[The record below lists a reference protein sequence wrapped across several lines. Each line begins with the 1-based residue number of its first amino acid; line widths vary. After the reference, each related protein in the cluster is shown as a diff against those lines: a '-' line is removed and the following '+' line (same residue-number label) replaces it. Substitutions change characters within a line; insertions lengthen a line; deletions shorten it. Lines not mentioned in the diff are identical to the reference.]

1 MKIVS
6 VITGDII
13 GSTMG
18 NDSQRR
24 KMLDL
29 IEGSVDEIQNEL
41 VFRLQLEFFRGDAFQ
56 ILIEKPEKALLV
68 AILLRAALCGDTPK
82 DNLYVWDARMAIGV
96 GGVKYRTDSLAK
108 SNGDA
113 FIYSGRTLDGMWN
126 ERLAIKTQW
135 KTINDEFSVS
145 TPFADDLISHWT
157 RVQASVI
164 YDYLLYD
171 VTQGQIARE
180 KGMSPQNVSKVLKA
194 GRTELIINYIK
205 RFEKL
210 IYDKSY

>member
-6 VITGDII
+6 VITGDIV
-13 GSTMG
+13 GSSLG

-24 KMLDL
+24 AMLDV
-29 IEGSVDEIQNEL
+29 IENSVEEMQG
-41 VFRLQLEFFRGDAFQ
+41 VFDAPLQLEFFRGDAFQ
-56 ILIEKPEKALLV
+56 ILAERPQKALLIAV
-68 AILLRAALCGDTPK
+68 LLRAALCGNTPK

-96 GGVKYRTDSLAK
+96 GGVTYLTDSLAK

-113 FIYSGRTLDGMWN
+113 FVYSGRTLDKMWN

-135 KTINDEFSVS
+135 ETINDEFLVS
-145 TPFADDLISHWT
+145 TPFADDLISRWT
-157 RVQASVI
+157 RVQSDVI
-164 YDYLLYD
+164 YDYLLYN

-180 KGMSPQNVSKVLKA
+180 KGMTPQNVSKVLKT
-194 GRTELIINYIK
+194 GRVELIINYVK

>member
-6 VITGDII
+6 VITGDIV
-13 GSTMG
+13 GSSLG

-24 KMLDL
+24 AMLDV
-29 IEGSVDEIQNEL
+29 IENSVEEMQG
-41 VFRLQLEFFRGDAFQ
+41 VFDAPLQLEFFRGDAFQ
-56 ILIEKPEKALLV
+56 IMAERPQKALLIAV
-68 AILLRAALCGDTPK
+68 LLRAALCGNTPK

-96 GGVKYRTDSLAK
+96 GGVTYLTDSLAK

-113 FIYSGRTLDGMWN
+113 FVYSGRTLDKMWN

-135 KTINDEFSVS
+135 ETINEEFSVS
-145 TPFADDLISHWT
+145 TPFADDLISRWT
-157 RVQASVI
+157 RVQSDVI
-164 YDYLLYD
+164 YDYLLYN

-180 KGMSPQNVSKVLKA
+180 KGMTPQNVSKVLKT
-194 GRTELIINYIK
+194 GRVELIINYVK

>member
-6 VITGDII
+6 VITGDIV
-13 GSTMG
+13 GSSLG

-24 KMLDL
+24 AMLD
-29 IEGSVDEIQNEL
+29 IVENSVEEIQGEL
-41 VFRLQLEFFRGDAFQ
+41 DVPLQLEFFRGDAFQ
-56 ILIEKPEKALLV
+56 ILAERPQKALLV
-68 AILLRAALCGDTPK
+68 AVLLRAALCGNSPK

-96 GGVKYRTDSLAK
+96 GGVTYLTDTLAK

-113 FIYSGRTLDGMWN
+113 FVYSGRTLDKMWN

-135 KTINDEFSVS
+135 ETINEEFSVS
-145 TPFADDLISHWT
+145 TPFADDLISRWT
-157 RVQASVI
+157 RVQSDVI
-164 YDYLLYD
+164 YDYLLYN

-180 KGMSPQNVSKVLKA
+180 KRMTPQNVSKVLKT
-194 GRTELIINYIK
+194 GRVELIINYVK